1 MKTRAIATAVLLGG
15 CIALLQYHAIQFWL
29 AHTGPMG
36 AVWSLLLEGAALWL
50 WSHRMVSRRAL
61 GALVTILL
69 LAGPLYQVSAPL
81 IEEAQ
86 RTGNTTTASAARSA
100 AIESEIHTLDRALA
114 TYLAN
119 SATRQGWVG
128 RIDHTQARIEQLRG
142 EQAAL
147 IAAGIE
153 PSRMPWQRAAV
164 IGMEA
169 LAIVIFQLVAVMCIG
184 ELRENHFAGAG
195 KMIHQPAAT
204 RNGAVA
210 TSNAA
215 PLRAPNLFGSSPA
228 CRPPHRKAA
237 NFAPATAKPAAR
249 AVA

>member
-29 AHTGPMG
+29 AHTGPLG

-50 WSHRMVSRRAL
+50 WSDARAARRAL
-61 GALVTILL
+61 GALVTLLL

-81 IEEAQ
+81 IEDAQ
-86 RTGNTTTASAARSA
+86 RTGNTAQASVERLA
-100 AIESEIHTLDRALA
+100 AIEGEIHTLDQALA

-119 SATRQGWVG
+119 SQTRQGWVA
-128 RIDHTQARIEQLRG
+128 RIDHTQARIEQLRS

-147 IAAGIE
+147 TAARIE
-153 PSRMPWQRAAV
+153 PARQPWQRSAV

-169 LAIVIFQLVAVMCIG
+169 LSIVIFQLVSVMCIG
-184 ELRENHFAGAG
+184 ELRNHFADAG
-195 KMIHQPAAT
+195 KITSSGHLRPVGLPMVAQPAAT
-204 RNGAVA
+204 PNVA
-210 TSNAA
+210 
-215 PLRAPNLFGSSPA
+215 PMRAPA
-228 CRPPHRKAA
+228 ARRHAA
-237 NFAPATAKPAAR
+237 NFTPATAKPAAR